1 MPNHIDQLIRN
12 NKHGSSKCNM
22 DHLWRL

>member
-22 DHLWRL
+22 DHLWR